1 MESTEK
7 ARVALIAPL
16 VILTP
21 LSFSSNFP
29 RAQYLDIRSLTHELI
44 VKGWVD
50 LLSYGAPQ
58 ARASCA
64 RRASLRTELIYTFR
78 DDLNFGEGILNIGI
92 SNI

>member
-16 VILTP
+16 AILTP

-50 LLSYGAPQ
+50 LLSYGDFFIRKMDRIKGINIHA
-58 ARASCA
+58 AL
-64 RRASLRTELIYTFR
+64 RRFR
-78 DDLNFGEGILNIGI
+78 KI
-92 SNI
+92 